1 MSHIAP
7 SLLPLIYTHQQAS
20 TSNSITIHN
29 LTISQSLSF
38 LSYIELC
45 HRSPLST
52 IPSMINTTSNKRS
65 HAVTFSICSDLYIV
79 PASEQDRSTTWYTSE
94 DKQGF
99 RRSMVKS
106 IRKITRELEELPMG
120 ATMTQCQLLNCLGIE
135 LLITSGVARSAAEV
149 RRAHID
155 AILSEQRLQKLQG
168 VCDID
173 RISSISEE
181 RSHWTVERARKLAT
195 GYAALSMK

>member
-1 MSHIAP
+1 
-7 SLLPLIYTHQQAS
+7 
-20 TSNSITIHN
+20 
-29 LTISQSLSF
+29 
-38 LSYIELC
+38 
-45 HRSPLST
+45 
-52 IPSMINTTSNKRS
+52 MIKATSNKRS

-79 PASEQDRSTTWYTSE
+79 PASEEDRSTTWYTTE
-94 DKQGF
+94 EKQGF

-120 ATMTQCQLLNCLGIE
+120 ATMTQCQLLDCLGIE

-181 RSHWTVERARKLAT
+181 GSHLTTERARKLAT
-195 GYAALSMK
+195 GYAALSMKWRCTRHLLWMWAMIRTVSRKNSLPT